1 MTECEIRILQ
11 LENGR
16 VPYNEWYE
24 TLLDKRMRAAVQL
37 RMARIRNGNFGDHKP
52 VGGGVFELRIDL
64 GPGLRIY
71 YGEYQGKLVLL
82 LGGGDKR
89 TQQRDIA
96 TAITWWHQWK
106 QFKKK

>member
-1 MTECEIRILQ
+1 MIEREIRILK

-16 VPYNEWYE
+16 VPYSDWYE
-24 TLLDKRMRAAVQL
+24 SLLDKRMRAAVQV

-52 VGGGVFELRIDL
+52 VGNGVFELRIDL

-71 YGEYQGKLVLL
+71 YGDYQGKLVLL

-96 TAITWWHQWK
+96 TAITWWQQWK
-106 QFKKK
+106 HFKKK

>member
-1 MTECEIRILQ
+1 MTEREIRILQ

-24 TLLDKRMRAAVQL
+24 SLLDKRMRAAVQL

-52 VGGGVFELRIDL
+52 VGEGVFELRIDL

-89 TQQRDIA
+89 TQRRDIA
-96 TAITWWHQWK
+96 TAITWWNQWK